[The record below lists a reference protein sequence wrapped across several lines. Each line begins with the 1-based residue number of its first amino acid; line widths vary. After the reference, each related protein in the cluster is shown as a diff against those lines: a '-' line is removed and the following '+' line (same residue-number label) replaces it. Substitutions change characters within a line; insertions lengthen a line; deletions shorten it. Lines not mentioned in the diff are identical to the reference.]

1 MAKKT
6 KSKKSSV
13 RVRDMKPKKDAK
25 GGYKVHLLGSSLS
38 SSSGSKLNKV
48 NF

>member
-13 RVRDMKPKKDAK
+13 RVRDMKPKKDARGGHK
-25 GGYKVHLLGSSLS
+25 GYLLS
-38 SSSGSKLNKV
+38 SSLGRSYNKA
-48 NF
+48 FLK